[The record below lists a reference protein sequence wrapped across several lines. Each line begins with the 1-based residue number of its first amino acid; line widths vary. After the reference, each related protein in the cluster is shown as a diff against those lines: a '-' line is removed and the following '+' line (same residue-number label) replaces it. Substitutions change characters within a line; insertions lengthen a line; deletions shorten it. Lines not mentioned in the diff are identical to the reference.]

1 MNYFDHIF
9 FYVNLFFFFFTV
21 SVWGCCSFL
30 ENNQLNI
37 QHWALGAMFNSF
49 GHFIGINNQ

>member
-9 FYVNLFFFFFTV
+9 LCKSFFFFFTV